1 MVGAETMTGIDGH
14 TVDALPHGKLTDLMK
29 QSPQAGLK

>member
-14 TVDALPHGKLTDLMK
+14 TVNALPHEDLKRVLGKYNR
-29 QSPQAGLK
+29 